1 MPSTERFYAQADEAR
16 DELSALDRK
25 IAEAKESMR
34 DALQRL
40 GNLTRVEDSDG
51 RCFGTILEAV
61 DDLMSDARDEIR
73 DRITEADIAI
83 DNAEFADIR
92 RSSPVW

>member
-1 MPSTERFYAQADEAR
+1 MANTEHLYGQSDEAR
-16 DELSALDRK
+16 AELAALDR
-25 IAEAKESMR
+25 IISEAK
-34 DALQRL
+34 DDLRL
-40 GNLTRVEDSDG
+40 VIFNLAGKTRVDDDG
-51 RCFGTILEAV
+51 KCFGTILEAV

-83 DNAEFADIR
+83 DNAEYADVR